1 MPTPTRTFIKKKPKP
16 SPYPY
21 SSKPWDKK
29 YGYGTRPKT
38 LNGKTPK
45 TLARHPKGA
54 INNPRATFGPP
65 GSEIDKTHL
74 SDLSKSHLLVCPAT
88 AVPPFEHSL
97 PIRLPHTTER
107 PCLVLNPAY
116 TGPGFPRFSVIY
128 LMAVFTAEGVMEMYH
143 LCRKLTMVTAPLAA
157 LTPG

>member
-1 MPTPTRTFIKKKPKP
+1 MPTPTPTFIKKKPKP
-16 SPYPY
+16 SSYPY

-29 YGYGTRPKT
+29 YGYGTASKT
-38 LNGKTPK
+38 LHVKAPK
-45 TLARHPKGA
+45 TLARVH
-54 INNPRATFGPP
+54 PRATFGPP
-65 GSEIDKTHL
+65 GGEIDRKYL
-74 SDLSKSHLLVCPAT
+74 SDLSKSNLLVCPAT

-97 PIRLPHTTER
+97 PIRLPQTTEK

-116 TGPGFPRFSVIY
+116 RGPGLPRFSVIY
-128 LMAVFTAEGVMEMYH
+128 LMAVFTEEGVMEMYH